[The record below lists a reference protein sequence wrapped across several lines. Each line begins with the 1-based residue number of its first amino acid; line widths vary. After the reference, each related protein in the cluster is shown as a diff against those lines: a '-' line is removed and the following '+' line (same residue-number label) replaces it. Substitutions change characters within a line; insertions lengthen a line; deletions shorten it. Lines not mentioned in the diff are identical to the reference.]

1 MMKKSILGLDLGGSN
16 LFSVAFDQKDHSII
30 LENKVDTNAKKGFE
44 YVIQLISTQIENL
57 INQLS
62 EKEYEVS
69 SIGLAIPG
77 IVNFKTGLVIK
88 APNLQ
93 WENINL
99 LANLKIPEEYKKKL
113 ILVNDVNAGLYGE
126 LSNFKQKPEI
136 AISYFC
142 GTGVGGAIAFNGKIF
157 SGINGYAGEVGHL
170 TIKIN
175 GKKCLCGRKG
185 CLEAYIGKWA
195 LNKKINKAIKN
206 RTKTL
211 LRKMID
217 YDLRKTPI
225 KSSTLLK
232 AYTKGDSFTRKLLE
246 KYYSYYLA
254 VGISQSVNLLN
265 PEIVI
270 LGGGIMEALGKYLLP
285 YISEY
290 LEKFSIQAPKL
301 VLSKLGDYAG
311 TLGAALYAY
320 DKLKKKK
327 TEEF

>member
-1 MMKKSILGLDLGGSN
+1 MRKSILGLDLGGSN
-16 LFSVAFDQKDHSII
+16 LFTVAFDQNDHSVI
-30 LENKVDTNAKKGFE
+30 LENKVDTDAKKGVE
-44 YVIQLISTQIENL
+44 YVIQLISNQIEN
-57 INQLS
+57 IIYQLN

-77 IVNFKTGLVIK
+77 IVNYKTGLVLK

-99 LANLKIPEEYKKKL
+99 FANLKIPEEYKKKL
-113 ILVNDVNAGLYGE
+113 ILINDVNAGLYGE
-126 LSNFKQKPEI
+126 LSKFKPKPEI
-136 AISYFC
+136 AIAYFC
-142 GTGVGGAIAFNGKIF
+142 GTGIGGAISFNGKIL
-157 SGINGYAGEVGHL
+157 SGINGYAGEVGHM

-175 GKKCLCGRKG
+175 GRKCLCGRKG

-206 RTKTL
+206 RTKTAL
-211 LRKMID
+211 KKLID
-217 YDLRKTPI
+217 YDLKKTPI

-232 AYTKGDSFTRKLLE
+232 AYIKGDPFTRKLLE

-254 VGISQSVNLLN
+254 VGISQTVNLLD
-265 PEIVI
+265 PKIVI

-285 YISEY
+285 YISQY
-290 LEKFSIQAPKL
+290 LEKFSISSPKL
-301 VLSKLGDYAG
+301 ILSKLGDYAG